1 MSVLDKYFDKVTV
14 LDLETTIKAP
24 TPHFGASPTYPANKI
39 VMLGY
44 RTNDIEGI
52 LTEKKDIEEF
62 IGKVQSEH
70 HLLVGHNI
78 AFDLLYLIR
87 YGLKMGH
94 NSVWDTQK
102 FAYMH
107 SGRMLTQPSLETVAK
122 KLRLPFKKDTEIKER
137 FRAGIGADEI
147 DEDLLRSY
155 LESDVRVTKQ
165 IFDKQYGWLR
175 IKSKHTQCYYLEMMN
190 GIGVTTQMTSKG
202 FEFDLGGAKEQSQKA
217 SILATQRE
225 EAIKKEWGKIYPAEF
240 NPNSAAQVET
250 ILWGGEVSVP
260 TTETV
265 KDEEGNPV
273 KYKTGEKK
281 GQIKTRKTTSGV
293 SVSPLVKA
301 ETVKL
306 FENRGW
312 EKKAGAKTLEYIQK
326 YEKESPAE
334 DFCFEIEFLRKAAKT
349 LSTYY
354 KPYISF
360 AVDYTL
366 HPSYNHCVTRT
377 GRLSSS
383 KPNMQNING
392 RNED

>member
-44 RTNDIEGI
+44 RTNDIEEI

-62 IGKVQSEH
+62 IDKVQSEH

-107 SGRMLTQPSLETVAK
+107 SGRILTQPSLETVAK

-155 LESDVRVTKQ
+155 LESDV
-165 IFDKQYGWLR
+165 
-175 IKSKHTQCYYLEMMN
+175 
-190 GIGVTTQMTSKG
+190 
-202 FEFDLGGAKEQSQKA
+202 
-217 SILATQRE
+217 
-225 EAIKKEWGKIYPAEF
+225 
-240 NPNSAAQVET
+240 
-250 ILWGGEVSVP
+250 
-260 TTETV
+260 
-265 KDEEGNPV
+265 
-273 KYKTGEKK
+273 
-281 GQIKTRKTTSGV
+281 
-293 SVSPLVKA
+293 
-301 ETVKL
+301 
-306 FENRGW
+306 
-312 EKKAGAKTLEYIQK
+312 
-326 YEKESPAE
+326 
-334 DFCFEIEFLRKAAKT
+334 
-349 LSTYY
+349 
-354 KPYISF
+354 
-360 AVDYTL
+360 
-366 HPSYNHCVTRT
+366 
-377 GRLSSS
+377 
-383 KPNMQNING
+383 
-392 RNED
+392 